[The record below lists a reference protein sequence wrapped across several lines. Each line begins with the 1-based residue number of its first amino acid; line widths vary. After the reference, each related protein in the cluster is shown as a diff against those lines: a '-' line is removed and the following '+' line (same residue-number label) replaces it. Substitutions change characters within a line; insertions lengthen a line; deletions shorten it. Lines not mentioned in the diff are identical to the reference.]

1 MKLPVDGVVN
11 PIAVL
16 LIPVAV
22 VLKLF
27 EVIVKLF
34 PPVFMIEADK
44 PERFNVPDV
53 AVRLRAPVESVNPL
67 DAVNNPFDVI
77 VPVPVVAIFPLVV
90 RLPSSLIV
98 RVAEPD
104 D

>member
-1 MKLPVDGVVN
+1 MKLPVDGVVT

-27 EVIVKLF
+27 DVIVKLF
-34 PPVFMIEADK
+34 PPVFIIDADN
-44 PERFNVPDV
+44 PERFRVPDV
-53 AVRLRAPVESVNPL
+53 AVRLRAPVVRVNPL
-67 DAVNNPFDVI
+67 DAVNNPFDVM
-77 VPVPVVAIFPLVV
+77 VPVPVVAILPLVV
-90 RLPSSLIV
+90 RLPSSSIV
-98 RVAEPD
+98 KVAEPD